1 MSRVRDDELLK
12 KTGNRISLFRKKQN
26 LSQSQLAFEAGLPLM
41 QISRIER
48 GVINS
53 SISTLS
59 AIANALD
66 ISLKDLFD
74 FESHE

>member
-1 MSRVRDDELLK
+1 MKQVRDDELLK
-12 KTGNRISLFRKKQN
+12 KIGEIISSFRKRQN

-48 GVINS
+48 GVTNP

-59 AIANALD
+59 AIAKALD
-66 ISLKDLFD
+66 VPLKILFD
-74 FESHE
+74 FDAQ

>member
-1 MSRVRDDELLK
+1 VKQVRDEKLLK
-12 KTGNRISLFRKKQN
+12 KLGKRISMLRKAQEI
-26 LSQSQLAFEAGLPLM
+26 SQSQLAFEASLPLM

-48 GVINS
+48 GVVNS

-59 AIANALD
+59 AIAKALD

-74 FESHE
+74 FI